1 MRNLSTKLRE
11 SLLEQGA
18 CLVGYAD
25 VSNLA
30 HEAVIGLKNAVSI
43 AVPLNPSIISEI
55 SNGPTTNYYQ
65 EYNRANNL
73 LADLCGHAA
82 DILIT
87 EGHKAIALQP
97 TVKQVDLT
105 KTDANL
111 PHKTVATKA
120 GLGWIGKSAL
130 LITKKYGPAIRL
142 ASVLTDADLDTTEPI
157 EQSMC
162 GDCRDCVDHCPA
174 KAIKGNN
181 WQLGCSRDSI
191 YDAFACCETAVT
203 LSEKAGIQSN
213 LGRVVIC
220 GICINSGCDQ
230 VHFSVK
236 CRPRTENTLD
246 GATCRELARVKEGGR
261 PYTYLLREDILMLN
275 I

>member
-1 MRNLSTKLRE
+1 MTDLSTKLRE

-25 VSNLA
+25 VSDLA
-30 HEAVIGLKNAVSI
+30 YEAVSSLKNAVSI
-43 AVPLNPSIISEI
+43 AVALNPSVISEI
-55 SNGPTTNYYQ
+55 SKGPTTKYYQ

-73 LADLCGHAA
+73 LADLSGHAV

-87 EGHKAIALQP
+87 EGHKAVALEP
-97 TVKQVDLT
+97 TLKVVDLT
-105 KTDANL
+105 KIDANL

-120 GLGWIGKSAL
+120 ALGWIGKSAL
-130 LITKKYGPAIRL
+130 LITKRYGAAIRL

-162 GDCRDCVDHCPA
+162 GDCHDCVDHCPA

-191 YDAFACCETAVT
+191 FDAFACCETAIN
-203 LSEKAGIQSN
+203 LSTKVGIQSPM
-213 LGRVVIC
+213 GRVAIC
-220 GICINSGCDQ
+220 GICINVCPWTQKYISQ
-230 VHFSVK
+230 EQKS
-236 CRPRTENTLD
+236 
-246 GATCRELARVKEGGR
+246 
-261 PYTYLLREDILMLN
+261 
-275 I
+275 

>member
-25 VSNLA
+25 ISDLA
-30 HEAVIGLKNAVSI
+30 YEVAANLKNAVSI
-43 AVPLNPSIISEI
+43 AVALNPSVISEI
-55 SNGPTTNYYQ
+55 SKGPTTKYYQ

-82 DILIT
+82 DILISQ
-87 EGHKAIALQP
+87 GYKAVALQP

-105 KTDANL
+105 KIDANL

-120 GLGWIGKSAL
+120 ALGWIGKSAL
-130 LITKKYGPAIRL
+130 LITKRYGAAVRL
-142 ASVLTDADLDTTEPI
+142 ASVLTDADLDTAEPI

-162 GDCRDCVDHCPA
+162 GDCHDCVDHCPA

-181 WQLGCSRDSI
+181 WQPGCSRDSI
-191 YDAFACCETAVT
+191 YDAFACCETAT
-203 LSEKAGIQSN
+203 KLSKKIEVQST
-213 LGRVVIC
+213 IC
-220 GICINSGCDQ
+220 GICINVCPWTQKYISQ
-230 VHFSVK
+230 
-236 CRPRTENTLD
+236 EQ
-246 GATCRELARVKEGGR
+246 
-261 PYTYLLREDILMLN
+261 
-275 I
+275 